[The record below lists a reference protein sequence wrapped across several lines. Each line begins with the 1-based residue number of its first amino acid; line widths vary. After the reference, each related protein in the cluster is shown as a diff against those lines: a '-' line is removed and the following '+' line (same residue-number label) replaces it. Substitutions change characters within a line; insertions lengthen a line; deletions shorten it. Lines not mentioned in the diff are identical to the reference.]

1 MSTLSSTPD
10 TLARAKKRLMHCIN
24 PQPVVLERGDGAVVW
39 DLDGNRY
46 IDLLGGLA
54 VTGLG
59 HAHPKVVAAIESQA
73 RKLVHVSNMYGST
86 PMVELAE
93 KLCANSFAERVF
105 FCNSGAEAN
114 EAALKAARKYF
125 HDKGEGR
132 FEFVTALN
140 SFHGRTMGAVTAT
153 GQEKYRAGFEPLV
166 PGFRYVPFGDIEAL
180 ARAVGP
186 RTAAVLLE
194 PIQGEGGLIVPPPG
208 YLKQVRQLT
217 KDVGCLLILDEIQS
231 GMGRTGTMFAYQ
243 QEDMVPDI
251 ITIAKGLGNGVPIG
265 AMLTTDEISKALQ
278 PGTHASTFGG
288 NLLTCAAGNAVMDVL
303 VEEGFLSGV
312 RDRSAA
318 LRRQLEELSARHPSF
333 MGEVRGRGMWLGCE
347 LKWDG
352 TKFVHYARE
361 QGVLV
366 NIIHGHVL
374 RLAPPLV
381 LPQDLMEEAF
391 QRLDRAVTLFEE
403 KERPAAPGATAAPR

>member
-1 MSTLSSTPD
+1 MSTLASTAD
-10 TLARAKKRLMHCIN
+10 ILARGRKRLLHCIN
-24 PQPVVLERGDGAVVW
+24 PQPVVLDHGDGALVW
-39 DLDGNRY
+39 DVDGNRY

-59 HAHPKVVAAIESQA
+59 HAHPRVVEAIEKQA
-73 RKLVHVSNMYGST
+73 RKLIHASNLYATT
-86 PMVELAE
+86 PAIELAE

-105 FCNSGAEAN
+105 FANSGAEAN

-125 HDKGEGR
+125 HDRGEGR
-132 FEFVTALN
+132 FEFVTAHN
-140 SFHGRTMGAVTAT
+140 SFHGRTFATVTAT

-166 PGFRYVPFGDIEAL
+166 PGFRYVPFNDIEAL
-180 ARAVGP
+180 ARHVGP

-194 PIQGEGGLIVPPPG
+194 PIQGEGGLIVPSPG

-217 KDVGCLLILDEIQS
+217 REVGCLLILDEIQS
-231 GMGRTGTMFAYQ
+231 GIGRTGTLFAYQ

-265 AMLTTDEISKALQ
+265 AMLTTEDISKALQ

-288 NLLTCAAGNAVMDVL
+288 NPVACAAGNAVMDVL
-303 VEEGFLSGV
+303 LEPSFLPGV
-312 RDRSAA
+312 RDRAGL
-318 LRRQLEELSARHPSF
+318 LRRHLEDLAKKHAAF
-333 MGEVRGRGMWLGCE
+333 MGEVRGRGMWLGVE

-352 TKFVHYARE
+352 AKLVNYARE
-361 QGVLV
+361 HGVLV
-366 NIIHGHVL
+366 NIIHGHVM

-381 LPQDLMEEAF
+381 VGEDLMKEAF
-391 QRLDRAVTLFEE
+391 EKLDKAVAAFIE
-403 KERPAAPGATAAPR
+403 KEKPAGK